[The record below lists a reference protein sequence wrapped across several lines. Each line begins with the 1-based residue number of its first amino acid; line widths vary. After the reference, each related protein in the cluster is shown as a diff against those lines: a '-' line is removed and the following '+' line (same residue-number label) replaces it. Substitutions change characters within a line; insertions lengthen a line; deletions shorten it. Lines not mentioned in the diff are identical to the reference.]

1 MTTADNHFQESDGH
15 ENLVARFDNLE
26 AKVDN
31 GLERVDANAARLEAK
46 VDSGFERQ
54 DAKIDALEAKVDSG
68 FERQDA
74 KIDALEAKVDSGFER
89 VDIRFERQDARI
101 NRMEGWVSGL
111 RGLQYEQHCREII
124 GVAMSRYLRRAM
136 IADSEA
142 IAEQLSDAFE
152 DGGISQQ
159 QYHSASMTDIVGQ
172 GYCRQRQT
180 NVYIAAEASIRL
192 NRSDVDRARERA
204 DILTSVTGNT
214 HLPYCL
220 SHRQW
225 SERLQGYA
233 DEQQVT
239 LVHHYWDGLVET
251 SEVEP
256 DLDE

>member
-1 MTTADNHFQESDGH
+1 MSTADNHFQESDGH
-15 ENLVARFDNLE
+15 ENLSARFDNLE

-31 GLERVDANAARLEAK
+31 GFERVDANAARLEAK
-46 VDSGFERQ
+46 VDDGFERQ
-54 DAKIDALEAKVDSG
+54 DSRADRADA
-68 FERQDA
+68 
-74 KIDALEAKVDSGFER
+74 R
-89 VDIRFERQDARI
+89 VDRL
-101 NRMEGWVSGL
+101 EGWVSGL

-124 GVAMSRYLRRAM
+124 GVAMSRYLRRAV
-136 IADSEA
+136 IADSGA
-142 IAEQLSDAFE
+142 IAEKLSDAFE

-180 NVYIAAEASIRL
+180 NVHIAAEASIRL

-204 DILTSVTGNT
+204 DILTDVTGET
-214 HLPYCL
+214 HIPYCV

-225 SERLQGYA
+225 SERLQTYA

-256 DLDE
+256 ETDE